1 MCIMGHCRD
10 NSEVSKPVQY
20 ASMSRPS
27 YIYCSL
33 RPGAHTGSNSY
44 NPSYSSSYR
53 GDRAWL
59 GDGPTKSYT
68 QSNCKTLFYK
78 VRDLKSSL
86 VYRCV
91 CVCAGVAP

>member
-20 ASMSRPS
+20 PSMARSS
-27 YIYCSL
+27 YIWCSL

-53 GDRAWL
+53 GDRARFN
-59 GDGPTKSYT
+59 DGPTKSYT
-68 QSNCKTLFYK
+68 ESNSQTLFYK

-86 VYRCV
+86 WM
-91 CVCAGVAP
+91 